1 MSEPPIVFDPQQVAP
16 FLEKIARKRDSEL
29 SRITRERDAEMA
41 RILGDAYREAR
52 HLFRRSVQDTRD
64 RLQQEQD
71 RYLARVRSELRRER
85 WKILKST
92 QAQAVEAIW
101 QRFLQAW
108 DDPSMQLLW
117 CRYWVTQALERAG
130 ELPLTVVCG
139 AGAAAETVK
148 ELAVDLRQH
157 AAGGEVRSDDGLE
170 PGLVVEWGDYT
181 LDGRLRAQRSEIAD
195 RVLSRVAHLMS
206 DDPDPESAE

>member
-1 MSEPPIVFDPQQVAP
+1 MTEPPIVFDPQQVAP
-16 FLEKIARKRDSEL
+16 FLEKIARERDREL
-29 SRITRERDAEMA
+29 ARIARERDAETA
-41 RILGDAYREAR
+41 RILGEAYSEAR
-52 HLFRRSVQDTRD
+52 HLFRHSVEDTRD

-92 QAQAVEAIW
+92 QAKAVEAIW

-108 DDPSMQLLW
+108 DEPPLQLLW

-130 ELPLTVVCG
+130 EMPLTVVCG
-139 AGAAAETVK
+139 AGAAAETVR

-157 AAGGEVRSDDGLE
+157 AAGGEVRTDDGLE
-170 PGLVVEWGDYT
+170 PGLVVEWGDFL
-181 LDGRLRAQRSEIAD
+181 LDGRLRAQRSRIAD
-195 RVLSRVAHLMS
+195 RVLRRLAHLMR
-206 DDPDPESAE
+206 DDPERESTE